1 MSDLTFNKVAGAA
14 LATGLAI
21 FGLRELSSGV
31 FADHK
36 VEKPGFAVEVAA
48 ETGGAAEAADVPP
61 DWGTV
66 LPKAD
71 VSAGQAVFAKCQSCH
86 SLTANGTGPNLT
98 GVVGRKPG
106 TEAGFSY
113 SPGME
118 AFGAKQPIWDFQHL
132 YEFLK
137 GPQAY
142 VNGTK
147 MTFVGLKK
155 PEDRINVIAYLHTQ
169 GSSLP
174 IPAPNPAAAATA
186 AAPAA
191 AGKAAAPAA
200 GAAAPGAPAEKA
212 PAEKTAAT
220 AEKPKT

>member
-21 FGLRELSSGV
+21 IGLRELSSGI
-31 FADHK
+31 FGDHK
-36 VEKPGFAVEVAA
+36 VEKPGFAVQVAA
-48 ETGGAAEAADVPP
+48 EGGGGAEAADVPP

-71 VSAGQAVFAKCQSCH
+71 VAAGQAVFAKCQSCH

-98 GVVGRKPG
+98 GVEGRKPG

-113 SPGME
+113 SPAMQ
-118 AFGAKQPIWDFQHL
+118 AFGGKTPAWDFDHL
-132 YEFLK
+132 YDFLK
-137 GPQAY
+137 NPQAY
-142 VNGTK
+142 VSGTK

-155 PEDRINVIAYLHTQ
+155 PEDRINLLAYLHTQ
-169 GSSLP
+169 GATLA
-174 IPAPNPAAAATA
+174 IPAPNPKAA

-191 AGKAAAPAA
+191 AGNAQAAAGNAQAPAA
-200 GAAAPGAPAEKA
+200 GNAQAPAAGNTQVAAAATPAAK
-212 PAEKTAAT
+212 
-220 AEKPKT
+220 